1 MNDTISIK
9 EAAEKFGI
17 SEQAVYKRLNTTFK
31 PYVEQR
37 LNNRGKPQKRLK
49 ISILDDAKDL
59 GFNNRLTTVEQPLNE
74 PQKPP
79 QESSEN
85 ASEAV
90 SVAFLEKMLSDKDAE
105 IKRLVKQLEDTE
117 RRTER
122 RIEKL
127 LEDKK
132 KELDAKDEQIHEL
145 HVLLDRQINAN
156 LQLPAY
162 QEQPS
167 DAGQSESITQP
178 QDQPKGFLAWWH
190 NFWNGTTPTK

>member
-1 MNDTISIK
+1 MNTMNDTISIK

-49 ISILDDAKDL
+49 ISILDDAEKL

-90 SVAFLEKMLSDKDAE
+90 SAAFLEKMLSDKDAE

-117 RRTER
+117 RR
-122 RIEKL
+122 IDKL
-127 LEDKK
+127 LEDKQK
-132 KELDAKDEQIHEL
+132 QIDAKDEQIHEL
-145 HVLLDRQINAN
+145 HILLDRQINAN
-156 LQLPAY
+156 RQLPAY

-167 DAGQSESITQP
+167 DAGQSESIMQP

-190 NFWNGTTPTK
+190 NFWNGTTPEK